1 MNGVNISKEEGVLS
15 DDIFR
20 RLAGIPL
27 VNAYEAYQ
35 ILDNDWNKIA
45 VDLEIIQTEGF
56 AATKQVDPNMI
67 VKKKDGKDQE
77 VQDGW
82 VGHVLPFEL
91 VQSMLLSSELASLK
105 ADEDRL
111 AEITATYEEALDA
124 LPEEEKDK
132 EFVNDDKTAFVWAEV
147 KKALKAKELDSDIL
161 AVLKKAYADNEEEKQ
176 LKKRIKDK
184 SAALH
189 MATKAAIEELSDDD
203 VMTLLHQKWILPL
216 VDGLSKL
223 PESIIADFT
232 AKLEKLALK
241 YSTTF
246 AEVEDQIVETER
258 ELSQMINSLTGD
270 EYDMQGLN
278 ELKKM
283 LGGM

>member
-1 MNGVNISKEEGVLS
+1 MVHHSVLQRS
-15 DDIFR
+15 NPPGCRHPTDWHQKY
-20 RLAGIPL
+20 GI
-27 VNAYEAYQ
+27 
-35 ILDNDWNKIA
+35 
-45 VDLEIIQTEGF
+45 
-56 AATKQVDPNMI
+56 TK
-67 VKKKDGKDQE
+67 
-77 VQDGW
+77 
-82 VGHVLPFEL
+82 
-91 VQSMLLSSELASLK
+91 
-105 ADEDRL
+105 
-111 AEITATYEEALDA
+111 
-124 LPEEEKDK
+124 
-132 EFVNDDKTAFVWAEV
+132 AFH
-147 KKALKAKELDSDIL
+147 
-161 AVLKKAYADNEEEKQ
+161 ADNEEEKQ

-189 MATKAAIEELSDDD
+189 MATKAAIEDLSDDD

>member
-82 VGHVLPFEL
+82 IGHVLPFEL

-111 AEITATYEEALDA
+111 AEITAAYEEALDA

-147 KKALKAKELDSDIL
+147 KKALKASC
-161 AVLKKAYADNEEEKQ
+161 
-176 LKKRIKDK
+176 
-184 SAALH
+184 
-189 MATKAAIEELSDDD
+189 
-203 VMTLLHQKWILPL
+203 
-216 VDGLSKL
+216 
-223 PESIIADFT
+223 
-232 AKLEKLALK
+232 
-241 YSTTF
+241 
-246 AEVEDQIVETER
+246 
-258 ELSQMINSLTGD
+258 
-270 EYDMQGLN
+270 LN
-278 ELKKM
+278 L
-283 LGGM
+283 